1 MIGLTI
7 TIGFIALNAGVIAAV
22 GRRQHGSLRTWWQ
35 S

>member
-1 MIGLTI
+1 MIGLAA

-22 GRRQHGSLRTWWQ
+22 GRRQHGSLRAWWR